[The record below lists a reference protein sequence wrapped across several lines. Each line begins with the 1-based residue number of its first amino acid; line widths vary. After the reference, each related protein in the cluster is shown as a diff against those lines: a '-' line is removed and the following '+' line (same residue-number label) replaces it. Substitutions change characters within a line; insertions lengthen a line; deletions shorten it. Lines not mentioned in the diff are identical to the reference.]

1 MGIVTTRAEA
11 DCKHDAGV
19 FAPVINR
26 DRCEG
31 KEDCVR
37 VCPYDVFEVRKL
49 GDEERRALRL
59 GSRLKAWVHGNRQA
73 FAVNADQ
80 CHGCGLCVAACPE
93 KAIKLER
100 VAV

>member
-1 MGIVTTRAEA
+1 MATRAEA
-11 DCKHDAGV
+11 DCKHEAGA

-37 VCPYDVFEVRKL
+37 VCPYNVFEVRKL
-49 GDEERRALRL
+49 GSDERAALGM
-59 GSRLKAWVHGNRQA
+59 GSRFKAWIHGNRQA

-100 VAV
+100 VAI

>member
-1 MGIVTTRAEA
+1 MTTRVEA

-19 FAPVINR
+19 FAPIINR

-49 GDEERRALRL
+49 GGDERRALRL

-73 FAVNADQ
+73 FAVNAAQ

>member
-1 MGIVTTRAEA
+1 MTTGAEA

-49 GDEERRALRL
+49 GEDDRRALRL
-59 GSRLKAWVHGNRQA
+59 GSRLKSWVHGNRQA